1 MQMPSLD
8 VHYKIFFDIL
18 VKLTTRISN
27 KPQAETKSSQIFK
40 IFTPSPLINTGKN
53 NFEGMCKISQPLL
66 TTYHSEN
73 YNFSPAKR

>member
-27 KPQAETKSSQIFK
+27 KPQAETKSS
-40 IFTPSPLINTGKN
+40 
-53 NFEGMCKISQPLL
+53 
-66 TTYHSEN
+66 
-73 YNFSPAKR
+73 